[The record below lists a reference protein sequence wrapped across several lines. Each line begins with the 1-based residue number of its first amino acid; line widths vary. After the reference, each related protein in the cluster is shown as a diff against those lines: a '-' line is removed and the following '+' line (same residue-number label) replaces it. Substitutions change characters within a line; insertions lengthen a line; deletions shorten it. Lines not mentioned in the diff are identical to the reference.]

1 MRFDELDLEDNI
13 LDGLDAM
20 NFQETTPVQEQTIP
34 HILAGR
40 DIIACA
46 QTGTGKTAAYV
57 LPIINEIGKGL
68 YPDNAV
74 NAITNQK
81 TKANKEDLE
90 FVCFKVE
97 DSKYKLILDVTHEE
111 FIYVIIERKTGY
123 ILSNCNELYFEL
135 VLTRGVTQEDID
147 SHTMYMQY
155 YLHCLR
161 AYQGKEY

>member
-1 MRFDELDLEDNI
+1 MMEEFKQIVSPQKSIDDLVGW
-13 LDGLDAM
+13 LRRK
-20 NFQETTPVQEQTIP
+20 TTVTKIDFSCFSKSL
-34 HILAGR
+34 ITM
-40 DIIACA
+40 IS
-46 QTGTGKTAAYV
+46 
-57 LPIINEIGKGL
+57 N
-68 YPDNAV
+68 NAV